1 MIVLPCPWCGPR
13 NVSEFRYVGE
23 PRRRPDVAT
32 ATPEQWREYLYTHT
46 NAAGWVREQWFH
58 RTGCRRYFG
67 AERHT
72 VTDEVRR
79 TWRPDQAP
87 EEDAAPMLGVTAR
100 APGAQA
106 GPDAGGD
113 VP

>member
-1 MIVLPCPWCGPR
+1 MILLPCPWCGPR

-32 ATPEQWREYLYTHT
+32 TTPQQWRAYLYNHT

-58 RTGCRRYFG
+58 RAGCRQYFG

-72 VTDEVRR
+72 ITDEVRR
-79 TWRPDQAP
+79 TWRPEQAP
-87 EEDAAPMLGVTAR
+87 AGAEPLLGVTDR
-100 APGAQA
+100 AATTEA

-113 VP
+113 VL